1 MEKYIVV
8 LDNGHGFNS
17 LGKGSPYAL
26 NNVKPEIFIKEYK
39 IARELVKDIYLKL
52 KMAGISAKIL
62 VPEDYDVSLSER
74 VKRANGLYNQYKKAF
89 VVSVHLDASG
99 LGNKWMP
106 ANGWSIWTS
115 KGITESDKLA
125 DYFVKEAVKTFKGKK
140 IRRYM
145 GTPLNQDFEANYT
158 ILTKTKCPAVL
169 TENFFQDN
177 IEDAK
182 YITSKEGHDAIVNC
196 HVNAIINYLKD
207 KKWI

>member
-1 MEKYIVV
+1 MQVL
-8 LDNGHGFNS
+8 LDNGHGFNT

-26 NNVKPEIFIKEYK
+26 NKVQPELYLKEYK
-39 IARELVKDIYLKL
+39 KARDIVKDIYLKL
-52 KMAGISAKIL
+52 KMKGIPCKIL
-62 VPEDYDVSLSER
+62 VPEDFDVSLTER
-74 VKRANGLYNQYKKAF
+74 CNRANRVYATDKKCF
-89 VVSVHLDASG
+89 VVSIHMDASG
-99 LGNKWMP
+99 LGNKWMS

-145 GTPLNQDFEANYT
+145 STPLNQDFEANYT

-177 IEDAK
+177 IDDVK
-182 YITSKEGHDAIVNC
+182 YLLSKEGHDAIVNC